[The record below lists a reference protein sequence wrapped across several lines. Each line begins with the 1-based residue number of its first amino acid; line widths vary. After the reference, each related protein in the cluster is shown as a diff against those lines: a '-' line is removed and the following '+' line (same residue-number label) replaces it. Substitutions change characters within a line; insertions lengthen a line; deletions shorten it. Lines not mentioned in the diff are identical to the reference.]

1 MTATVTLVQREL
13 LRFFRQRNRVAGA
26 VIQPVIFW
34 VLFSAGFS
42 GSFRPSGDEG
52 TFSQFL
58 LPGMASLIVLFTA
71 IFSTI
76 SIIRDRGEG
85 FLQGV
90 LVAPVSRMTIVWGK
104 VLGGTILAVMQATL
118 FLLLGN
124 VVGHSMGFVET
135 LASIGILTLMGIGL
149 TGLGFMMAWP
159 MDSIQGFHAIM
170 SVFMFPMWLLSGAI
184 FPIDNLPKWF
194 GVLVHV
200 NPLTY
205 GVSALRHTAGL
216 PGASPSLPVCLAVT
230 VGFAVFTLA
239 MSARAAAKPAKG
251 DLR

>member
-1 MTATVTLVQREL
+1 MTATMTMVQREL
-13 LRFFRQRNRVAGA
+13 RRFFRQRNRVAGA
-26 VIQPVIFW
+26 IIQPVIFW

-42 GSFRPSGDEG
+42 GSFRAAGGGSF
-52 TFSQFL
+52 TQFL
-58 LPGMASLIVLFTA
+58 LPGMAALIVLFTA

-76 SIIRDRGEG
+76 SIIRDRSEG

-90 LVAPVSRMTIVWGK
+90 LVAPVSRLTIVWGK
-104 VLGGTILAVMQATL
+104 VLGGTILAMIQATI

-124 VVGHSMGFVET
+124 VVGHSIGLVET
-135 LASIGILTLMGIGL
+135 LASLGVLFLMGVGL
-149 TGLGFMMAWP
+149 TGLGFMIAWP

-170 SVFMFPMWLLSGAI
+170 SVFLFPMWLLSGAI
-184 FPIDNLPKWF
+184 FPIDDLPAWF
-194 GVLVHV
+194 SWLVHA

-216 PGASPSLPVCLAVT
+216 PGASPSLWVCLAVT
-230 VGFAVFTLA
+230 VGFAAFTVA
-239 MSARAAAKPAKG
+239 MSARAAKKPAKG

>member
-13 LRFFRQRNRVAGA
+13 LRFFRQKNRVAGA

-34 VLFSAGFS
+34 VLLSAGFS

-104 VLGGTILAVMQATL
+104 VLGGTILAVAQAIL

-124 VVGHSMGFVET
+124 LVGHSMGFMQT

-149 TGLGFMMAWP
+149 TG
-159 MDSIQGFHAIM
+159 
-170 SVFMFPMWLLSGAI
+170 
-184 FPIDNLPKWF
+184 
-194 GVLVHV
+194 
-200 NPLTY
+200 
-205 GVSALRHTAGL
+205 
-216 PGASPSLPVCLAVT
+216 
-230 VGFAVFTLA
+230 
-239 MSARAAAKPAKG
+239 
-251 DLR
+251 